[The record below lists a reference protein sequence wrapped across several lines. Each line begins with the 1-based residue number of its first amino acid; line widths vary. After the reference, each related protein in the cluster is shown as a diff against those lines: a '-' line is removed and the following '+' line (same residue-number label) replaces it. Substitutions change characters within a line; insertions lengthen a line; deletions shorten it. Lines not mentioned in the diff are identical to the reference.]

1 MMRSYTS
8 GLSRDEGHTLDEC
21 RVITLLFLTSG
32 RDPGIIP
39 RNTRPLD
46 PDDECMASPSLSS
59 DQGGGAVALPPFKDV
74 IVNGVIVK
82 VKYCNT
88 CMLYRP
94 LRYSHCS
101 ICNNCVE
108 RFDHHCPWVGQCIG
122 KRNYRFFFMFVSS
135 TTSLCLY
142 VFAFCWVNLKK
153 IMDSCGCNLWK
164 AVARSPVSGLLI
176 IYTFIAAWFVG
187 GLTAF
192 HLYLICTNQ
201 IPRSKNNFRAKVKE
215 ETGAFTSSRSLGYV
229 LSPTKSFDL
238 EMGGKRHSMASQDFS
253 DIQSQIE
260 GFGGLERSGTQPLHS
275 SWGSHKSNWEI
286 AHDIE
291 ALAAEFGIE
300 HGFHDREKDPG
311 KSFKRFL
318 KVGQK
323 LLYKLTEMELL
334 TAAKDKF
341 GKQKLASIAGHDREE
356 EHSPHI
362 QLKCP
367 ANSVIRSTSAIE
379 NPLSIGSFS
388 EAFFLII
395 QLHLEIMVN
404 PYPSLRAYTI
414 GEGSRSLGEERASFI
429 GAFLDL
435 SGLSSQPHVHLR
447 PTDQISVEYIGDV
460 EWSLNT
466 LDKYRN
472 PLSLVRDNTDIDN
485 FKG

>member
-1 MMRSYTS
+1 METGGVPQKRLYQVWKGRNKFLCGGRLIFGPDMRSMVLTVFLILVPVIFFAVFVSQSLVVEFQHNLGNIIVAIAIALATY
-8 GLSRDEGHTLDEC
+8 
-21 RVITLLFLTSG
+21 VITLLFLTSG

-59 DQGGGAVALPPFKDV
+59 EWGTASQGGGAAALPPFKDV

-94 LRYSHCS
+94 PRCSHCS

-291 ALAAEFGIE
+291 ALAAEFAIE
-300 HGFHDREKDPG
+300 HGFHDREKIPENL
-311 KSFKRFL
+311 L
-318 KVGQK
+318 K
-323 LLYKLTEMELL
+323 
-334 TAAKDKF
+334 DF
-341 GKQKLASIAGHDREE
+341 
-356 EHSPHI
+356 
-362 QLKCP
+362 
-367 ANSVIRSTSAIE
+367 
-379 NPLSIGSFS
+379 
-388 EAFFLII
+388 
-395 QLHLEIMVN
+395 
-404 PYPSLRAYTI
+404 
-414 GEGSRSLGEERASFI
+414 
-429 GAFLDL
+429 
-435 SGLSSQPHVHLR
+435 
-447 PTDQISVEYIGDV
+447 
-460 EWSLNT
+460 
-466 LDKYRN
+466 
-472 PLSLVRDNTDIDN
+472 
-485 FKG
+485 